1 MEDEYG
7 ILLVDL
13 LKNKKLSVDIINDV
27 IISSVVPPLTN
38 VFFEVSEKYLSMEPL
53 IVGSGIKTGV
63 KIVYDAPRD
72 VGADRIADAAAIIK
86 LYSKPAIV
94 VDFGTATVFDAI
106 SEDSQ
111 YIGGAIVPGISV
123 SADALYHGT
132 SQLRRVDLNIPKTV
146 VGKNTIHALQS
157 GLIFGH
163 ISMVEGM
170 IKRLK
175 AELGGDPIVVATGG
189 FSELVNKNTDVFD
202 YVDLNLTLSGLCCIF
217 ELNQH
222 K

>member
-1 MEDEYG
+1 M
-7 ILLVDL
+7 L
-13 LKNKKLSVDIINDV
+13 
-27 IISSVVPPLTN
+27 
-38 VFFEVSEKYLSMEPL
+38 F
-53 IVGSGIKTGV
+53 
-63 KIVYDAPRD
+63 
-72 VGADRIADAAAIIK
+72 
-86 LYSKPAIV
+86 
-94 VDFGTATVFDAI
+94 TVFDAI

-175 AELGGDPIVVATGG
+175 AELGGNPIVVATGG